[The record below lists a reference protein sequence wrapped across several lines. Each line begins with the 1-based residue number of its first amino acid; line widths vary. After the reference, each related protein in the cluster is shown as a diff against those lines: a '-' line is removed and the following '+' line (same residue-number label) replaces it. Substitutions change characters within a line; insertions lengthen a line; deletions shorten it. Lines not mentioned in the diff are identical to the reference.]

1 MCEELHLVL
10 KRDLFSQF
18 SSANAISHLGKP
30 LACCVLMGMSTMK
43 RVGILG
49 LKGHQYIV
57 TESIKKMSDVQL
69 VAVADDSEDALN
81 QFRRSLPAGTST
93 KTYDDAL
100 ELLEKEDIDI
110 ACVSGTDGERSK
122 VLVECARRGIHAL
135 SEKPL
140 TMTLKELEDVK
151 GAFSPSGPLI
161 SMLMTMRFEPSYRKV
176 REAIKSRAIGKVCLA
191 NAQKS
196 YKLGRRPRWQQ
207 DHMTYSTTIAFI
219 GIHSVDLIRWCTGAE
234 FEEVMAYQSNA
245 GHPEV
250 HEMEDN
256 AVLLLKMDNGGSAC
270 VHLDYCRPTSAPTH
284 GDDLLRVA
292 GTSGVIETFEQG
304 SRVRLITG
312 ERGCEELTLGEG
324 VDQFLNFVNATDGK
338 EECDVPADDCFRM
351 TEIILKARESAFKG
365 RPVRL

>member
-1 MCEELHLVL
+1 
-10 KRDLFSQF
+10 
-18 SSANAISHLGKP
+18 
-30 LACCVLMGMSTMK
+30 MK

-49 LKGHQYIV
+49 LKGHEYVV
-57 TESIKKMSDVQL
+57 TESIKKMGDVRL

-81 QFRRSLPAGTST
+81 EFMRSPPAGSDT
-93 KTYDDAL
+93 KIYGDAL
-100 ELLEKEDIDI
+100 ELLEEEDIDI

-122 VLVECARRGIHAL
+122 VLVECARRGVHAL

-140 TMTLKELEDVK
+140 TMTLEELEEVK
-151 GAFSPSGPLI
+151 GAFGPSGPII

-176 REAIKSRAIGKVCLA
+176 REVIGSGAIGKVCLA

-207 DHMTYSTTIAFI
+207 DHRTYSSTIAFI
-219 GIHSVDLIRWCTGAE
+219 GIHSVDLIRWCTGVE

-250 HEMEDN
+250 REMEDN

-270 VHLDYCRPTSAPTH
+270 VHLDYCRPLSAPTH

-292 GTSGVIETFEQG
+292 GNSGVIETFEQG
-304 SRVRLITG
+304 SRVRLITIG
-312 ERGCEELTLGEG
+312 KGCEELTLGGG
-324 VDQFLNFVNATDGK
+324 VDQFLNFVRAADGE
-338 EECDVPADDCFRM
+338 EECEVPADDCFRV
-351 TEIILKARESAFKG
+351 TEMMLKARESAIKG